1 MVENALLE
9 IPTGLIEASREWVP
23 RQCRSS
29 VKCCYRKR
37 CRSGECGN
45 YHPDY
50 PSRLFRDGCA
60 VGAGGLGQIGYQ
72 YGYIGY
78 TRR

>member
-9 IPTGLIEASREWVP
+9 IPTGLIKLPAQWVP
-23 RQCRSS
+23 RRCRSS
-29 VKCCYRKR
+29 VKCCYRSIAG
-37 CRSGECGN
+37 SGECGD

-50 PSRLFRDGCA
+50 PGRLSAMGGA

-72 YGYIGY
+72 YGTSAT